1 MEICL
6 CFFSRLLK
14 EIQVYIYYIY
24 VLYCYIYIYMFYIV
38 IYIIYCSYLCHMIS
52 PTDCLG
58 GLLELHPCHYA
69 NTFSILIPF
78 NEYLDIR
85 SILVVR
91 TLMLRKQRPRLPPAG
106 RAHE

>member
-1 MEICL
+1 
-6 CFFSRLLK
+6 
-14 EIQVYIYYIY
+14 
-24 VLYCYIYIYMFYIV
+24 MFYIV